1 MPRLRERIWGLK
13 VTQEETFSAELL
25 QRIVDGIIEIERRK
39 IHQVNPQL
47 VHDDILK
54 LVREEIK

>member
-1 MPRLRERIWGLK
+1 M
-13 VTQEETFSAELL
+13 TQEETFSTELL
-25 QRIVDGIIEIERRK
+25 QRIVDGIIEIEQRK

>member
-1 MPRLRERIWGLK
+1 
-13 VTQEETFSAELL
+13 VTQEETFSTEIL

-39 IHQVNPQL
+39 IHQVHPQL

-54 LVREEIK
+54 LLREEIK